1 MAIGGCTVEELQS
14 RMSYGEFLDWIAFY
28 ELHPFGMEN
37 WNAGVIASTI
47 ANAHRD
53 PKKQKKPFTPS
64 DFMPKVDTDK
74 PSGDWQ
80 TMKAKFQQLGAAS
93 KRRK

>member
-1 MAIGGCTVEELQS
+1 
-14 RMSYGEFLDWIAFY
+14 MSYTEFLDWIAFY

-53 PKKQKKPFTPS
+53 VKKRKKPFTPS